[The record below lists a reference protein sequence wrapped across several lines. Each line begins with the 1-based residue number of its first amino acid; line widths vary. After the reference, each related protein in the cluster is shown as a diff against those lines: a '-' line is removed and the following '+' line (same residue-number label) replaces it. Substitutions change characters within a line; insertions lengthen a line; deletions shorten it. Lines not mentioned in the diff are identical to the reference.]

1 MGTLMHGGERDRSPP
16 AFLVSQ
22 AARTE
27 SGRPRPSMRLRGA
40 CQTVG
45 DDQAATAGTAISLSL
60 AAMAGY
66 PLVNRSRSVPSRV
79 QVRVCR
85 RKWAPVLDHC
95 ICCFLAKRRLTTRL
109 TVDSANAVEIRSPVS
124 QRALVVRERGGV

>member
-1 MGTLMHGGERDRSPP
+1 MALARWVYPLFPWRCCHYRHNTMPIAEAIETWR
-16 AFLVSQ
+16 VSW
-22 AARTE
+22 
-27 SGRPRPSMRLRGA
+27 GA

-66 PLVNRSRSVPSRV
+66 HLVNRSRNVPSRV
-79 QVRVCR
+79 RVRVCR
-85 RKWAPVLDHC
+85 RKWAPGLDPC

-109 TVDSANAVEIRSPVS
+109 TVD
-124 QRALVVRERGGV
+124 